1 MERNN
6 SGTLSK
12 NDRKTLDRHPD
23 IRGQCVIEGRAYW
36 IAGWRRENERGAFY
50 SLAFT
55 PKDSTE
61 TTAGTPP
68 ALTTQAPQLQPRSMS
83 DLAGSRTATST
94 TDPPMPKPLRE
105 VLDDDIPF

>member
-1 MERNN
+1 MTTDRNN
-6 SGTLSK
+6 SGTLAR

-23 IRGQCVIEGRAYW
+23 IRGQCVIDGRAYW

-55 PKDSTE
+55 PKDTPAATSS
-61 TTAGTPP
+61 GTPE
-68 ALTTQAPQLQPRSMS
+68 ALPPPRSMS
-83 DLAGSRTATST
+83 AVAGSQT
-94 TDPPMPKPLRE
+94 TEPAASPPMPKPLRE